1 MYGPQPARRT
11 STTTSPAGP
20 RSHYAP
26 SEFQEAEESGGTE
39 PPDPWTA
46 AGGSDPEGRQ
56 PTSWWAPSTWDDGWW
71 TSSWSRYWEED
82 VVPQGSCPELL
93 LEMIQGWYLLCDGLD
108 TGERNMKIFVAETK
122 GADIIVAGGSMMP
135 AMKIVYGCLATHLFS
150 PHIDQIPRRHRL
162 I

>member
-1 MYGPQPARRT
+1 MLRLNFRKQKKVAARSLPIHGLR
-11 STTTSPAGP
+11 
-20 RSHYAP
+20 
-26 SEFQEAEESGGTE
+26 QEDLILKADSLLHGGLLLHGIM
-39 PPDPWTA
+39 D
-46 AGGSDPEGRQ
+46 GGLAHGR
-56 PTSWWAPSTWDDGWW
+56 W

-108 TGERNMKIFVAETK
+108 TNMKIFVAETK